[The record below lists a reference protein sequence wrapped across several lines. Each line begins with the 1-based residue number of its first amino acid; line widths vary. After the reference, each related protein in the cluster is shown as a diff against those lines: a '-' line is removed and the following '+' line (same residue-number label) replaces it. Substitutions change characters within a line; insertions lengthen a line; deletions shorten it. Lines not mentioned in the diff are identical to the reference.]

1 VNEPIDRATATH
13 LVFEP
18 TGEIGEYRP
27 TVEEFMD
34 SCRWFID
41 DCLECLMQNAGLERR
56 PYIMR
61 AEMRGDEV
69 FQGECVLFNPPTD
82 RATDPGV
89 IVDGII
95 FRDFTIM
102 DERGFVTALRP
113 QDEMRSIEIGSVLT
127 IDVSQERFV
136 V

>member
-1 VNEPIDRATATH
+1 MNEPIDRATATH

-18 TGEIGEYRP
+18 ISEIGEYRP
-27 TVEEFMD
+27 TAEEFMA

-41 DCLECLMQNAGLERR
+41 DCLECLIENGAVERR
-56 PYIMR
+56 PYLMR

-69 FQGECVLFNPPTD
+69 FRGECVLFNRPTGQ
-82 RATDPGV
+82 ASDPGV
-89 IVDGII
+89 QIDGVVH
-95 FRDFTIM
+95 REVTIM

-113 QDEMRSIEIGSVLT
+113 QDEMRSVEIGSVLT

-136 V
+136 L